1 MTTRKEKIEQTLD
14 IVHKLEDRYG
24 SIDKTPASRPEL
36 TITHKI
42 FEESNSEP
50 ITVSNEE
57 VKEIGRLW
65 KQGYFDK
72 EIADELFLPDDLVSR
87 HRSKLGKP
95 NRKNYTLKRGFEQ
108 FNFESLIKL
117 SKFFGYT
124 YQKPLD
130 HLKDKA
136 KEKGWTIKEK
146 RTHDY

>member
-42 FEESNSEP
+42 FEEPNSEP
-50 ITVSNEE
+50 ITVSDEE

-65 KQGYFDK
+65 KKGYFDK
-72 EIADELFLPDDLVSR
+72 EIADKLFLPDDLVSR
-87 HRSKLGKP
+87 HRSKLGKS
-95 NRKNYTLKRGFEQ
+95 NRKNYMLKRGFEQ
-108 FNFESLIKL
+108 FNFDSLIKL
-117 SKFFGYT
+117 SKFFGYK

-130 HLKDKA
+130 QLKAKG

>member
-24 SIDKTPASRPEL
+24 SIDKTPANRPEFA
-36 TITHKI
+36 ITHKL
-42 FEESNSEP
+42 FEEPNSEP
-50 ITVSNEE
+50 ITVSSEE
-57 VKEIGRLW
+57 VKKIGRLW

-72 EIADELFLPDDLVSR
+72 EIADELFLPDVLVSR
-87 HRSKLGKP
+87 RRSKLGKP
-95 NRKNYTLKRGFEQ
+95 NRKIYTLKRDFEQ
-108 FNFESLIKL
+108 VDFESLIKL

-130 HLKDKA
+130 HLKAKA